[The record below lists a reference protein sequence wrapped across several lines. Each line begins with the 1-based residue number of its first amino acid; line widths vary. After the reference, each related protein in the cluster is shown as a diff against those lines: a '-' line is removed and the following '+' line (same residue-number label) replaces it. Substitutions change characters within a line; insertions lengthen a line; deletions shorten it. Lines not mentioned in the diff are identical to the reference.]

1 MKMGQGFTLSTRDCI
16 KIMLACG
23 VLQIAAY
30 YFAGMWA
37 SPGKQIAVP
46 QLDTPLYCESARQI
60 AEGMPYIYTPGD
72 RPSTGCTSHVY
83 PFLLAALYKAGA
95 TGDALLTA
103 GFALNALFYLI
114 FLANWGV
121 IAGRMTTSP
130 RGKIAACALLALNG
144 QAAFCALSQS
154 DMGLFMAV
162 SSGIFAAL
170 LAGRTGWLV
179 LLLVLAPW
187 CRPEGAMFAVLFTG
201 ALVIRRLFLRQRV
214 ARSEWAAAGLAVLST
229 IGMFAFNDWLT
240 GTMQFQSVYG
250 KGYFKQY
257 SFMAAVNLALQDAV
271 RMLRELFLGLPEA
284 MPRESFFIPL
294 LGALFAW
301 LGVLARPWRKE
312 GSWKELWWLSACAGG
327 VAVVASSGWQN
338 SNVDRYLVWL
348 LPVWL
353 IYMAEGA
360 EWVAGRFPQ
369 RACRAL
375 PLLVVAGFQAAG
387 AVMLATLFYSNCLLS
402 QQHYDFAKDSNV
414 RLPVGSSVGGE
425 DCTAAYGMPGH
436 RMVHLSG
443 IYSPELL
450 TFNPICNLERLKHQ
464 PGLRFDYWEFLSE
477 QAVFCSAKI
486 ERLCGPMIALGLDGT
501 NVRRA
506 CWDGLDRARLPV
518 SGEIQALSNVWR
530 LEDRLDVGYP
540 EDEKRCQYTTY
551 SRFHGSEFEPFGVAG
566 LTGTN
571 ELFEIGRVVLGSDSF
586 TVRLRPYCPV
596 RVVLRTVAQVET
608 GVCTGA
614 RWARKTFTMD
624 SPLKLAVHAH
634 GSEVG
639 AYTLP
644 LSTNATE
651 FSEIQFTVPAV
662 AIREPVTRLTLYG
675 DHAALAYWF
684 YQPVP

>member
-16 KIMLACG
+16 TIMLACG

-46 QLDTPLYCESARQI
+46 QLDTPLYCQSARQI

-72 RPSTGCTSHVY
+72 KPSTGCTSHVY

-121 IAGRMTTSP
+121 IAGRLTASP

-170 LAGRTGWLV
+170 LAGRTGWLA
-179 LLLVLAPW
+179 LLFGLAPW
-187 CRPEGAMFAVLFTG
+187 CRPEGAMFAVLFAG
-201 ALVIRRLFLRQRV
+201 ALVSRWLLFRQRV
-214 ARSEWAAAGLAVLST
+214 SRSEWAAAGLAVLST

-240 GTMQFQSVYG
+240 GYVQFQSVYG

-257 SFMAAVNLALQDAV
+257 GFIAAVNLALQDAV
-271 RMLRELFLGLPEA
+271 RMLRELFLGQPEA
-284 MPRESFFIPL
+284 MPRECFFIPL

-301 LGVLARPWRKE
+301 LGVMVRPWRKE

-327 VAVVASSGWQN
+327 MAVVASSGWQN

-369 RACRAL
+369 QACRAL
-375 PLLVVAGFQAAG
+375 PLLAVAGFQAAG
-387 AVMLATLFYSNCLLS
+387 AISLATLFYSNCLLS
-402 QQHYDFAKDSNV
+402 QQQYDFAKDANV
-414 RLPVGSSVGGE
+414 LLPGGSSVGGE

-443 IYSPELL
+443 IYSPDLITVDPL
-450 TFNPICNLERLKHQ
+450 FNLERLKHQ
-464 PGLRFDYWEFLSE
+464 SGLRFDYWALSSE
-477 QAVFCSAKI
+477 QAVVGGAKI
-486 ERLCGPMIALGLDGT
+486 GLLCGPMVALGSEGS
-501 NVRRA
+501 NIRHA
-506 CWDGLDRARLPV
+506 CWDALDRALMPV
-518 SGEIQALSNVWR
+518 SGEIQKLSNVWR
-530 LEDRLDVGYP
+530 LEDRMEVGYP
-540 EDEKRCQYTTY
+540 EDEKRCEYTTY
-551 SRFHGSEFEPFGVAG
+551 SRFYGSEYDPFGVAG
-566 LTGTN
+566 RVGTN
-571 ELFEIGRVVLGSDSF
+571 ELFEVGRVVLGSDSL

-596 RVVLRTVAQVET
+596 KIVLRTVAKVEA
-608 GVCTGA
+608 GVCLGA
-614 RWARKTFTMD
+614 RRMRKTFSFD
-624 SPLKLAVHAH
+624 SPLKLAVHVR
-634 GSEVG
+634 GTEVG
-639 AYTLP
+639 AYALP
-644 LSTNATE
+644 ISTNETE
-651 FSEIQFTVPAV
+651 FSEIQFTVPAE

-684 YQPVP
+684 YQPAP